1 MLNEENKGSSFS
13 GLCFWGSSFSL
24 QPYFIIIEVA
34 YKCKKIASI
43 KISFIDISSYNLS
56 SLRLNSNDV
65 YHRKKKKRI
74 LQVSQVR
81 KIGRPGQIVQIMRE
95 KEAFQVKKLDN
106 MVTVQNVR

>member
-13 GLCFWGSSFSL
+13 GLCFRGSSFSL

-65 YHRKKKKRI
+65 YHRKKKEKDSSSITGTQNR
-74 LQVSQVR
+74 STR
-81 KIGRPGQIVQIMRE
+81 SNCANHERE
-95 KEAFQVKKLDN
+95 RSFLSEKA
-106 MVTVQNVR
+106 

>member
-1 MLNEENKGSSFS
+1 MLKEENKGSSFS
-13 GLCFWGSSFSL
+13 GLRFLVFVFGGSSFSL
-24 QPYFIIIEVA
+24 QPYFIIIEDA
-34 YKCKKIASI
+34 YKCKKIVSI

-81 KIGRPGQIVQIMRE
+81 KIGRPGQIEQIMRE
-95 KEAFQVKKLDN
+95 KEAF
-106 MVTVQNVR
+106 

>member
-1 MLNEENKGSSFS
+1 MKKIRGLRFLVFVFWSLFS
-13 GLCFWGSSFSL
+13 GVFVFATTL
-24 QPYFIIIEVA
+24 FIIIEVA

-43 KISFIDISSYNLS
+43 KISFIEISSYNLS

-95 KEAFQVKKLDN
+95 KEAF
-106 MVTVQNVR
+106 

>member
-1 MLNEENKGSSFS
+1 MLNEENKG
-13 GLCFWGSSFSL
+13 
-24 QPYFIIIEVA
+24 FIIIEVA

-65 YHRKKKKRI
+65 YHRKKKRI

-95 KEAFQVKKLDN
+95 KEAF
-106 MVTVQNVR
+106 

>member
-1 MLNEENKGSSFS
+1 MKKIR
-13 GLCFWGSSFSL
+13 GLRFLGSSFSL

>member
-13 GLCFWGSSFSL
+13 GLCFRGSSFSL

-65 YHRKKKKRI
+65 YQRKKKKDSSSITGTQNR
-74 LQVSQVR
+74 STR
-81 KIGRPGQIVQIMRE
+81 SNCANHERE
-95 KEAFQVKKLDN
+95 RSFLSEKA
-106 MVTVQNVR
+106 

>member
-13 GLCFWGSSFSL
+13 GLCFRGSSFSL

-34 YKCKKIASI
+34 YKCKKIVSI
-43 KISFIDISSYNLS
+43 KISFIDIRSYNLS

-95 KEAFQVKKLDN
+95 KEAF
-106 MVTVQNVR
+106 

>member
-1 MLNEENKGSSFS
+1 MNKIR
-13 GLCFWGSSFSL
+13 GLRFLVFVFGGLRFRYNPILLSL
-24 QPYFIIIEVA
+24 KSLTL
-34 YKCKKIASI
+34 KCKKIASI
-43 KISFIDISSYNLS
+43 KISFIEISSYNLS

-95 KEAFQVKKLDN
+95 KEAF
-106 MVTVQNVR
+106 

>member
-13 GLCFWGSSFSL
+13 GLCFRGSSFSL

-34 YKCKKIASI
+34 YKCKKIVPI
-43 KISFIDISSYNLS
+43 KISFIDINSYNLS
-56 SLRLNSNDV
+56 SLGLNSNDV
-65 YHRKKKKRI
+65 YHRKKKRI

-95 KEAFQVKKLDN
+95 KEAF
-106 MVTVQNVR
+106 

>member
-13 GLCFWGSSFSL
+13 GLCFRGSSFSL

-34 YKCKKIASI
+34 YKCKKIVSI

-65 YHRKKKKRI
+65 YHRKKKRI

-95 KEAFQVKKLDN
+95 KEAF
-106 MVTVQNVR
+106 

>member
-1 MLNEENKGSSFS
+1 MLNEENKG
-13 GLCFWGSSFSL
+13 
-24 QPYFIIIEVA
+24 FIIIEVA
-34 YKCKKIASI
+34 YKCKKIVSI

-65 YHRKKKKRI
+65 YHRKKKRI

-95 KEAFQVKKLDN
+95 KEAF
-106 MVTVQNVR
+106 

>member
-13 GLCFWGSSFSL
+13 GLCFRGSSFSL

-65 YHRKKKKRI
+65 YHRKKKRI

-95 KEAFQVKKLDN
+95 KEAF
-106 MVTVQNVR
+106 

>member
-13 GLCFWGSSFSL
+13 GLCFRGSSFSL

-43 KISFIDISSYNLS
+43 KISFIEISSNLS
-56 SLRLNSNDV
+56 SLRVNSNDV

-95 KEAFQVKKLDN
+95 KEAF
-106 MVTVQNVR
+106 